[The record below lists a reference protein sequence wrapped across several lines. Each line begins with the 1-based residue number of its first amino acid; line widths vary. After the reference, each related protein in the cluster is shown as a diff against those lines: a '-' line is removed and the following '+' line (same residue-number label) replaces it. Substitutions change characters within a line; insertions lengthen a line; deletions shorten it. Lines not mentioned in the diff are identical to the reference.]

1 MNLTKGSYQLLEL
14 SHTQGQLTDE
24 QLFWLQCL
32 LNLSQTNNLVKIKKI
47 EEHKYDYKTEC
58 NSVLQFLLDKTV
70 NSEGRITSS
79 TEFGNFVSNLSF
91 QHGIAGLLFP
101 LNKLYPQNWILK
113 YSLSSRRQ

>member
-1 MNLTKGSYQLLEL
+1 MSTK
-14 SHTQGQLTDE
+14 
-24 QLFWLQCL
+24 
-32 LNLSQTNNLVKIKKI
+32 SQTNNLVKIKKI

-58 NSVLQFLLDKTV
+58 NSVLRFLLDKTV

-101 LNKLYPQNWILK
+101 LNKLYHPELDSKILSIIK
-113 YSLSSRRQ
+113 KAVTIRTSHTYEYQYSLLFGGAGYL